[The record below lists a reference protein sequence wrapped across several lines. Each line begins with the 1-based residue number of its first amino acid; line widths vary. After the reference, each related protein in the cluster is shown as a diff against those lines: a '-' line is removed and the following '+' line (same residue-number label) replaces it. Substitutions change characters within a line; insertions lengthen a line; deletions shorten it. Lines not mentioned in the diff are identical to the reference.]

1 MRDVAIV
8 GVGSTQFGRAQW
20 SLLKMM
26 CEASHD
32 AIEDAGIGER
42 KLDAVY
48 VANMGAPRNNRMA
61 GLSSALVDRMNLYP
75 HTVSE
80 TIENGPASGAS
91 ATRVA
96 TNENAVSTRE

>member
-32 AIEDAGIGER
+32 AIVDAGIGER
-42 KLDAVY
+42 KIDAP
-48 VANMGAPRNNRMA
+48 M
-61 GLSSALVDRMNLYP
+61 L
-75 HTVSE
+75 
-80 TIENGPASGAS
+80 
-91 ATRVA
+91 AT
-96 TNENAVSTRE
+96 